1 MNRPTELG
9 YTAPEGWTFGP
20 VCQNPFY
27 RVAETNR
34 SGRKTGIPMSG
45 HRPSPFPPWVGLT
58 LVLLGMMSV
67 TLGAASPV
75 VAEATSADDLTH
87 AGASSL
93 EATSSLRSADD
104 PVLTTSVNDTPNA
117 TETPTP
123 ETPTGS
129 SETDL
134 TSDDTDNTTV
144 TATVDSST
152 ELAAGVDGSIA
163 VDDRRLLAGSL
174 EMDVEAATAT
184 PSEGSEAVEPSSE
197 EPGSEAGSRPSGF
210 DPAEWPL
217 ATGAAAVGGAAIGGL
232 ALRQGYVMATGSGG
246 SSGTA
251 LWSSGQTVASSAAE
265 ALREWGW
272 RVGGLFGY
280 QRFDDTDPLEHDTRV
295 AIYRV
300 IETTDGA
307 YLSEISRATGIP
319 LSTVRYH
326 LKILEYEDRVST
338 AKMRGKRLYFPA
350 GTEPSALEAALKDDG
365 ATAVLAALAAGGPAS
380 VSGLAEALDRDVS
393 TISHH
398 LTQLADAGLVSR
410 EREGRAVINR
420 LEPDVRAALEAP
432 PETPPT
438 LAASGSGQDL
448 RTD

>member
-1 MNRPTELG
+1 
-9 YTAPEGWTFGP
+9 
-20 VCQNPFY
+20 
-27 RVAETNR
+27 
-34 SGRKTGIPMSG
+34 MSG
-45 HRPSPFPPWVGLT
+45 HRPSPLPPWVGLV
-58 LVLLGMMSV
+58 LVLLGTMSM
-67 TLGAASPV
+67 TLGASPV
-75 VAEATSADDLTH
+75 VADPTSGAVPTH
-87 AGASSL
+87 AGVSSL
-93 EATSSLRSADD
+93 EATSAPPSADD
-104 PVLTTSVNDTPNA
+104 SALTASVNDTPNA
-117 TETPTP
+117 TETPASGTP
-123 ETPTGS
+123 MVSLDTH
-129 SETDL
+129 L
-134 TSDDTDNTTV
+134 TSDGTDNTTV
-144 TATVDSST
+144 TATVEGST
-152 ELAAGVDGSIA
+152 DLVAGVDSSIA
-163 VDDRRLLAGSL
+163 VDDRRLLSGSL

-184 PSEGSEAVEPSSE
+184 PSGGSEAVEPSSE
-197 EPGSEAGSRPSGF
+197 EPGAEAGSGPSGF
-210 DPAEWPL
+210 DPGEWPL
-217 ATGAAAVGGAAIGGL
+217 ATGAAAVGGAAVGGL
-232 ALRQGYVMATGSGG
+232 ALRQGYVMASGSGG
-246 SSGTA
+246 TSGTA

-280 QRFDDTDPLEHDTRV
+280 QRFDDSDPLEHDTRV

-307 YLSEISRATGIP
+307 YLSEISRATGVP

-326 LKILEYEDRVST
+326 LKILEYEDRVAT

-398 LTQLADAGLVSR
+398 LTQLAEAGLVNR

-420 LEPDVRAALEAP
+420 LEPEVRAALEAP
-432 PETPPT
+432 PDEPPT
-438 LAASGSGQDL
+438 MAAAGTAQDL